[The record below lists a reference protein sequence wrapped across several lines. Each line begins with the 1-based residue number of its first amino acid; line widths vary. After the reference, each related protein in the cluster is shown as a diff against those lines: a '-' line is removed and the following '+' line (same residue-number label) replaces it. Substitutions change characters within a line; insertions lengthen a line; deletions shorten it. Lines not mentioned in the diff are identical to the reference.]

1 MSTPVVFIHAFP
13 LDSTMWATQLQ
24 AFPGA
29 LAPDLPGFGS
39 SAGDMTQIS
48 LGSTAVVSAMD
59 AAGVDAAI
67 VCGLSMGGYVALDIW
82 RSHPERVR
90 GLILANTRAEADDD
104 AGRQKRR
111 DLAARLRAEG
121 SGFLVDSPP
130 PLLSEEASS
139 DLREE
144 VRQIIAA
151 QPAGS
156 IAAASE
162 AMAERSDSTADLPGI
177 TVPVLV
183 INSSADSLIPADIT
197 ARIAQGVAGAS
208 LETIQG
214 AGHLSNMQAPAR
226 FNDLVQAHLARC

>member
-1 MSTPVVFIHAFP
+1 MAAPAVFIHAFP
-13 LDSTMWATQLQ
+13 VDSTMWATQLE

-39 SAGDMTQIS
+39 SSGVMAQVS
-48 LGSTAVVSAMD
+48 LGSSAVVSAMD
-59 AAGVDAAI
+59 SAGVDAAVI
-67 VCGLSMGGYVALDIW
+67 CGLSMGGYVALDIW
-82 RSHPERVR
+82 RSHPERIR

-130 PLLSEEASS
+130 PLLSDHATAE
-139 DLREE
+139 LRDE
-144 VRQIIAA
+144 VREIIAA

-162 AMAERSDSTADLPGI
+162 AMAERPDSTADLPGI

-183 INSSADSLIPADIT
+183 ITSSADSLIPAEIT
-197 ARIAQGVAGAS
+197 ARIAAGVAGS
-208 LETIQG
+208 TLEAIQD

-226 FNDLVQAHLARC
+226 FNELVQAHLERC